1 MHLEPSI
8 YNKLKDKKLIGNFW
22 ANKWIRIKR
31 LVMTELTTKLSN
43 VQMELLRLYSTNLS
57 EDDLEELKLLL
68 ARFYGDK
75 SIKLVNK
82 VWDDKGLT
90 DEDMD
95 ILLNNAAQ

>member
-1 MHLEPSI
+1 
-8 YNKLKDKKLIGNFW
+8 
-22 ANKWIRIKR
+22 
-31 LVMTELTTKLSN
+31 MTELTTKLSN

-75 SIKLVNK
+75 SIKLANK
-82 VWDDKGLT
+82 VWDNKGLT